1 MKKLIF
7 ISLITFSLF
16 ILASCES
23 TENIETPSDLDYD
36 SDEFRDEFEG
46 SLEFIL
52 FDIDQYEIVSYTGD
66 NEFLLLP
73 DTYQNTPI
81 TKIGDGVFMNQNIN
95 SIRLGKY
102 IKEISQFAFANNSI
116 TDLIIPSSVIII
128 GDEAFLN
135 NPLLSINILGDRKR
149 FNDLW
154 EYIGFPQELVPYSS

>member
-1 MKKLIF
+1 MKKIIF
-7 ISLITFSLF
+7 ISLFTFFLF

-23 TENIETPSDLDYD
+23 TENMETPSDLDYD
-36 SDEFRDEFEG
+36 SDVFRSEFEG

-52 FDIDQYEIVSYTGD
+52 FDIDQYEIVSYTGN
-66 NEFLLLP
+66 NEFLFLP

-95 SIRLGKY
+95 SVKLGKY
-102 IKEISQFAFANNSI
+102 IKEISQFAFANNNI

-135 NPLLSINILGDRKR
+135 NPFLSITILGDRKR
-149 FNDLW
+149 FNDIW
-154 EYIGFPQELVPYSS
+154 EYVGFPQELVPYSS